1 MKNSNFD
8 RLIGWYLARK
18 TSTRETAKIE
28 AMLKAIKSRKIHF
41 VSEETEEFLYQKIKD
56 RKVSREQ
63 VGLIVKGFSKL
74 TVPAIN
80 WLRVK
85 PFCVYFHKDCIRGAR
100 S

>member
-8 RLIGWYLARK
+8 RLIMRYVTRK
-18 TSTRETAKIE
+18 TLVGETVKIQ

-56 RKVSREQ
+56 RKVSPEQ
-63 VGLIVKGFSKL
+63 IGLIVKGFSKL

-85 PFCVYFHKDCIRGAR
+85 PFCIYFHKDCIRG
-100 S
+100 SQS